1 MTRKAVAIIIGAYL
15 ITCAGIGVARSAN
28 PARWEHYRSRQ
39 SGNVLVVK
47 AGCLAGEDSAAQLRL
62 VDYRDHGAHVVLG
75 CNRKGF

>member
-15 ITCAGIGVARSAN
+15 LFMAGIGVARSAN

-47 AGCLAGEDSAAQLRL
+47 AGCLAGEDSAAHLRL
-62 VDYRDHGAHVVLG
+62 VGYRDHGAYVALG
-75 CNRKGF
+75 CSRKGF